1 MRPVPRPRA
10 PSNGASLP
18 GTTSIRLLT
27 EGLWFESYL
36 RSHLNQALARP
47 PLLNF
52 TKLHRIACGPS
63 VGSAS
68 RFTLRPVSPIL
79 STAGVRPSIT
89 VVASEV
95 HRPHHVL
102 FDEPPPR
109 RCHIAPTTRSA
120 SPRGLIDTCS
130 FTSSQLLSASH
141 QRSNPALAASPKS
154 SAPFNSH
161 RCLAVRAASFKSLYL
176 QRPHNGHQTT
186 LIERA
191 LQIQPKDL

>member
-18 GTTSIRLLT
+18 GATSIRLLT
-27 EGLWFESYL
+27 EGLWFQSDL

-52 TKLHRIACGPS
+52 TSFTESPADLRLAPRAASRYGPS
-63 VGSAS
+63 VPCSPPPASNPQSPSLRQSSTPAS
-68 RFTLRPVSPIL
+68 RSLRR
-79 STAGVRPSIT
+79 T
-89 VVASEV
+89 
-95 HRPHHVL
+95 
-102 FDEPPPR
+102 

-120 SPRGLIDTCS
+120 SPRRLIDTCS

-141 QRSNPALAASPKS
+141 QRSNPALAPSPKS

-161 RCLAVRAASFKSLYL
+161 RCLAVRAASFWSLYL

-186 LIERA
+186 LIVRA
-191 LQIQPKDL
+191 LKIQPKDL

>member
-1 MRPVPRPRA
+1 MRPVSRPRA

-27 EGLWFESYL
+27 EGLWFESYQDPSKSSTCKTSSSKL
-36 RSHLNQALARP
+36 H
-47 PLLNF
+47 
-52 TKLHRIACGPS
+52 KLHRIACGPS

-141 QRSNPALAASPKS
+141 QRSNPALAPSPKS

-186 LIERA
+186 LIVRA